1 MALRGSGIFLPL
13 TFAVFFPGKVNRK
26 FGIMAIIGGIAVAC
40 LWKYI
45 VPWKINGLF
54 PALACNLLF
63 LVPGLLVKKD
73 E

>member
-1 MALRGSGIFLPL
+1 
-13 TFAVFFPGKVNRK
+13 
-26 FGIMAIIGGIAVAC
+26 MAIIGGIAVAC

-45 VPWKINGLF
+45 APWKINGLF

-63 LVPGLLVKKD
+63 LIPGLLVKKD